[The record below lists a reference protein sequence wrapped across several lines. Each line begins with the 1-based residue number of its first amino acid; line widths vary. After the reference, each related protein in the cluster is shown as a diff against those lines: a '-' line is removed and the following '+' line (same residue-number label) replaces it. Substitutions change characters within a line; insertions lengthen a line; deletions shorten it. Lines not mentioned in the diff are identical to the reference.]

1 MTRPRPAAC
10 TRPPNLYDELSALL
24 APIKDMQR
32 RHQQRLDAH
41 RDDSGEV
48 TEDEYAAYDDARRET
63 AIEASD
69 ALDSFVAQLEMLVTS
84 PPQRAFTLA
93 LRSSGHEEGNAPWL
107 FVVNGTNAD
116 GAYDSLTQLP
126 SFRAWLEDTR
136 RLDTPHDG
144 VLGGD
149 LIADQSHP
157 GMRPPGTYIDL
168 RGEQARI
175 KAERTP
181 PRSPQTPPAPP
192 PPATGRTR

>member
-1 MTRPRPAAC
+1 MTPRPHATAS
-10 TRPPNLYDELSALL
+10 TRPPHLYDELSALL

-32 RHQQRLDAH
+32 RHRQRLDTH
-41 RDDSGEV
+41 RDNNGEV
-48 TEDEYAAYDDARRET
+48 IEGEYAAYDDARLET

-69 ALDSFVAQLEMLVTS
+69 ALDGFVAQLEVLVTS

-93 LRSSGHEEGNAPWL
+93 LRSGGHDEGNAPWL
-107 FVVNGTNAD
+107 FVVNGTDAD
-116 GAYDSLTQLP
+116 DAYESLSQLP
-126 SFRAWLEDTR
+126 SFRAWLEDTHP
-136 RLDTPHDG
+136 LDGPRDG
-144 VLGGD
+144 GGD

-181 PRSPQTPPAPP
+181 PRSPQTLPAPP